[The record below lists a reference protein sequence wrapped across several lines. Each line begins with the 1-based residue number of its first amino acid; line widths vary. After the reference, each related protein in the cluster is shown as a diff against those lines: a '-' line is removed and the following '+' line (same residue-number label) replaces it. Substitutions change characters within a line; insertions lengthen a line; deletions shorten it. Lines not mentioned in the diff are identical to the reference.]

1 MNRQR
6 LLLTGLAGALVLS
19 IVYAYWAMPR
29 QETAPPRSAGPVA
42 KAGTAAKKPAVSET
56 QAASGRLHLELLN
69 TEPQPLPATGRDI
82 FRFRGGWAPV
92 AAVPELVAPPEVAPP
107 PPPPPP
113 PPTPE
118 QLLRQTLTGY
128 KVLGYLDK
136 GGARSV
142 FLADD
147 RDVYV
152 VKAGKSFGTGNRFI
166 VTEIAATELVIT
178 TADRSVTARLPLG
191 ESGTREPAVMSPVS
205 VPRAEIEPVPSGNRA
220 GRRFVRPSGGDE
232 GAAPTP
238 DVPQREEG
246 LPGDAPVGMEAP
258 GGENGEKE

>member
-29 QETAPPRSAGPVA
+29 QEAAPPRSAGPAA
-42 KAGTAAKKPAVSET
+42 KGAAAPKKPAVSKT
-56 QAASGRLHLELLN
+56 QPASGRLHLELLN
-69 TEPQPLPATGRDI
+69 VAPQPLPVTGRDI

-92 AAVPELVAPPEVAPP
+92 AAVPELVAPPTVAP

-118 QLLRQTLTGY
+118 QLLRQALAGY

-147 RDVYV
+147 REVYV

-166 VTEIAATELVIT
+166 VTEIAATELVIA
-178 TADRSVTARLPLG
+178 TADRTVTVRLPLG

-205 VPRAEIEPVPSGNRA
+205 VPRAEVEPLSAGNRA
-220 GRRFVRPSGGDE
+220 GRRLMNPFATDGG
-232 GAAPTP
+232 AVPTT

-258 GGENGEKE
+258 GDENGEKE